1 MGMRPFWYPVC
12 MDKDYCVQT
21 DVPYEEI
28 MDWIELIDKIKEP
41 VEGVV
46 KIEVCTS
53 LVVRGSVRRL
63 EE

>member
-28 MDWIELIDKIKEP
+28 MDWIELIDKIKEKNRYR
-41 VEGVV
+41 V
-46 KIEVCTS
+46 
-53 LVVRGSVRRL
+53 
-63 EE
+63 